1 MESRIKLLR
10 EKRGL
15 IQEILAAEI
24 GITQQMLS
32 KYEKDIT
39 IIKVDVLKRLA
50 EYFNVTTDYLLGIS
64 DVKRD
69 LTGQIKMN
77 ETLDEYYD
85 LIEVYRRMDR
95 YDQEMVWSI
104 MQTVGKTAEKRK
116 KGMGMEVFFSVT
128 FDAIWMLVEM
138 LVGSLLIIYGESIVE
153 QQVFGSFVSKII
165 FFMAIQGLRKVFT
178 DEKIMGLPL
187 GHTMLI
193 IFIPIGSIYI
203 MNVVFMMA
211 YRTEWEYVEI
221 YSLVSGIILL
231 VINVL
236 VFYIYIKLAD
246 DLQVRRMNLVYEK
259 QLDLCERHQ
268 EETEVSTLLVRDVR
282 HGIRN
287 HLIAILAYAE
297 KGECGKLIKFV
308 EDIIEDGKLGK
319 SEIVNT
325 GNIVTDSL
333 TGYWKRTAENE
344 GIEFEPELSIP
355 MEMPFRGA
363 DISLIMGNLL
373 ENAVEGAKGAERKR
387 YIRFNMKYDKNNLLI
402 TVENSYKGKLVKGK
416 GGELRTTKEDVAS
429 HGIGLPS
436 VQRAAGKYHGTVSVD
451 DTVAG
456 RFLVRVVLYG
466 T

>member
-1 MESRIKLLR
+1 MSAGKWMGEVADMLLAVFTVYLFFLYFGTFLER
-10 EKRGL
+10 RKKSVRMVS
-15 IQEILAAEI
+15 
-24 GITQQMLS
+24 GIAVLVLWQMGIP
-32 KYEKDIT
+32 DAIH
-39 IIKVDVLKRLA
+39 RLPGA
-50 EYFNVTTDYLLGIS
+50 
-64 DVKRD
+64 
-69 LTGQIKMN
+69 
-77 ETLDEYYD
+77 
-85 LIEVYRRMDR
+85 
-95 YDQEMVWSI
+95 WSI
-104 MQTVGKTAEKRK
+104 GATVVLTLFVVSNIFAGKLW
-116 KGMGMEVFFSVT
+116 MEVFFSVT

-153 QQVFGSFVSKII
+153 QQVFGSFVSKIL

-203 MNVVFMMA
+203 MNAVFMMA

-221 YSLVSGIILL
+221 YSLVSGMILL

-373 ENAVEGAKGAERKR
+373 ENAVEGAREAERKR
-387 YIRFNMKYDKNNLLI
+387 YIRFNMKYDKSNLLI

-451 DTVAG
+451 DTVSG

>member
-1 MESRIKLLR
+1 MSAGKWMGEVADMLLAVFTVYLFFLYFGTFLER
-10 EKRGL
+10 RKKSVRMVSGITVL
-15 IQEILAAEI
+15 VLWQI
-24 GITQQMLS
+24 GIP
-32 KYEKDIT
+32 DAIH
-39 IIKVDVLKRLA
+39 RLPGA
-50 EYFNVTTDYLLGIS
+50 
-64 DVKRD
+64 
-69 LTGQIKMN
+69 
-77 ETLDEYYD
+77 
-85 LIEVYRRMDR
+85 
-95 YDQEMVWSI
+95 WSI
-104 MQTVGKTAEKRK
+104 GATVVLTLFVVSNIFAGKLW
-116 KGMGMEVFFSVT
+116 MEVFFSVT

-203 MNVVFMMA
+203 MNAVFMMA

-268 EETEVSTLLVRDVR
+268 EETEVSTPLVRDVR

-344 GIEFEPELSIP
+344 GDRI
-355 MEMPFRGA
+355 
-363 DISLIMGNLL
+363 
-373 ENAVEGAKGAERKR
+373 
-387 YIRFNMKYDKNNLLI
+387 
-402 TVENSYKGKLVKGK
+402 
-416 GGELRTTKEDVAS
+416 
-429 HGIGLPS
+429 
-436 VQRAAGKYHGTVSVD
+436 
-451 DTVAG
+451 
-456 RFLVRVVLYG
+456 
-466 T
+466 

>member
-1 MESRIKLLR
+1 MSAGKWMGEVADMLLAVFTVYLFFLYFGTFLER
-10 EKRGL
+10 RKKSVRMVS
-15 IQEILAAEI
+15 
-24 GITQQMLS
+24 GIAVLVLWQMGIP
-32 KYEKDIT
+32 DAIH
-39 IIKVDVLKRLA
+39 RLPGA
-50 EYFNVTTDYLLGIS
+50 
-64 DVKRD
+64 
-69 LTGQIKMN
+69 
-77 ETLDEYYD
+77 
-85 LIEVYRRMDR
+85 
-95 YDQEMVWSI
+95 WSI
-104 MQTVGKTAEKRK
+104 GATVVLTLFVVSNIFAGKLW
-116 KGMGMEVFFSVT
+116 MEVFFSVT

-153 QQVFGSFVSKII
+153 QQVFGSFVSKIL

-178 DEKIMGLPL
+178 NEKIMGLPL

-203 MNVVFMMA
+203 MNAVFMMA

-221 YSLVSGIILL
+221 YSLVSGMILL

-373 ENAVEGAKGAERKR
+373 ENAVEGARGAERRR
-387 YIRFNMKYDKNNLLI
+387 YIRFNMKYDKSNLLI

-451 DTVAG
+451 DTVSG

>member
-1 MESRIKLLR
+1 MSAGKWMGEVADMLLAVFTVYLFFLYFGTFLER
-10 EKRGL
+10 RKKSVRMVS
-15 IQEILAAEI
+15 
-24 GITQQMLS
+24 GIAVLVLWQMGIP
-32 KYEKDIT
+32 DAIH
-39 IIKVDVLKRLA
+39 RLPGA
-50 EYFNVTTDYLLGIS
+50 
-64 DVKRD
+64 
-69 LTGQIKMN
+69 
-77 ETLDEYYD
+77 
-85 LIEVYRRMDR
+85 
-95 YDQEMVWSI
+95 WSI
-104 MQTVGKTAEKRK
+104 GATVVLTLFVVSNIFAGKLW
-116 KGMGMEVFFSVT
+116 MEVFFSVT

-153 QQVFGSFVSKII
+153 QQVFGSFVSKIL

-203 MNVVFMMA
+203 MNAVFMMA

-221 YSLVSGIILL
+221 YSLVSGMILL

-373 ENAVEGAKGAERKR
+373 ENAVEGARGAERRR
-387 YIRFNMKYDKNNLLI
+387 YIRFNMKYDKSNLLI

-416 GGELRTTKEDVAS
+416 GGELRTTKEDVTS

-451 DTVAG
+451 DTVSG